1 MSISYKSP
9 VSFSDFSCLG
19 GECEDTCCRN
29 WEIKL
34 DRQHFHLLKNVMSK
48 DIHENNIFEQYIHL
62 NESSITSD
70 HDYAF
75 IRMGG
80 NGYCAMLDN
89 KGLCSI
95 HAKHGVNVL
104 GDVCTMFPRVISRCG
119 DTVELSGALSCPEV
133 VRNCIDEVLPLKLR
147 CFKPSDLPRKNYP
160 IQRDLSNIEDDF
172 YSENFELVRN
182 NLMNIMANEAHGL
195 EIRLYVLAN
204 LANKISGFYHRGCN
218 KPLENKLESTLQE
231 FSSNNFISIFNT
243 MINEYDGGPI
253 NMIVV
258 NSILSI
264 KIEQASEENIS
275 QLYQGLIKYYQLS
288 ENANLAEELTIKISE
303 IQFQLDKDNHD
314 YIDKAITRYI
324 INCLYREWFVS
335 MPDPFTYI
343 QMLIVRTSIIRTLI
357 YLDVGREE
365 MLNSHILR
373 QRIVY
378 IMYNFARNIDQNLEF
393 LKVVYN
399 ALSEQTMINFD
410 YSLAFICINSKNELI
425 FK

>member
-1 MSISYKSP
+1 MSISYKTP
-9 VSFSDFSCLG
+9 VSFSDFTCLG

-34 DRQHFHLLKNVMSK
+34 DRQHFDLLKFSMSK
-48 DIHENNIFEQYIHL
+48 DLHENNIFEQHIHL

-75 IRMGG
+75 IRMGD

-89 KGLCSI
+89 KGLCSV
-95 HAKHGVNVL
+95 HANHGVNVL

-133 VRNCIDEVLPLKLR
+133 VRNCIDEVLPLKLHR
-147 CFKPSDLPRKNYP
+147 FKPSELPRKNYP
-160 IQRDLSNIEDDF
+160 IQRELSNIEDDY
-172 YSENFELVRN
+172 YSENFEVVRRS
-182 NLMNIMANEAHGL
+182 LMQIMANEGHGF
-195 EIRLYVLAN
+195 ETRLYVLAN

-218 KPLENKLESTLQE
+218 KLLGNKLESTLQE
-231 FSSNNFISIFNT
+231 FSSDDFISILNT
-243 MINEYDGGPI
+243 MVNEYDGGPI

-264 KIEQASEENIS
+264 KIEQSGKENIS
-275 QLYQGLIKYYQLS
+275 LLYQDLIKHYQLS
-288 ENANLAEELTIKISE
+288 ENTNLAEELTIYISQ
-303 IQFQLDKDNHD
+303 IQSQLDEDSQD

-324 INCLYREWFVS
+324 INCLYREWFIS
-335 MPDPFTYI
+335 MPDPFTYV
-343 QMLIVRTSIIRTLI
+343 QMLIVRMSIIRTLI
-357 YLDVGREE
+357 YLDIGREE
-365 MLNSHILR
+365 KLNSHILR
-373 QRIVY
+373 QKIVY

-410 YSLAFICINSKNELI
+410 FSLAFICMNSK
-425 FK
+425 K